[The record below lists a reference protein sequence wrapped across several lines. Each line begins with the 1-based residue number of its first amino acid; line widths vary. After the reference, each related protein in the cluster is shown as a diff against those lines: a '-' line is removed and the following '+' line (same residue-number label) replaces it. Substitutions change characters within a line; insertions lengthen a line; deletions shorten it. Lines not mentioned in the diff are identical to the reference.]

1 VNIVGSST
9 GDDTYN
15 LIKKSM
21 DASALRG
28 KVIANNVAN
37 INTANYKKLG
47 VSFEETLNDNLGT
60 NTMITNNNKH
70 MQAGSSSGEISVQ
83 RDESSSMKQNGNNV
97 DIDLEM
103 TNQAANTLMFNALV
117 QQASS
122 KISLTSYI
130 IGGGK

>member
-1 VNIVGSST
+1 MNIIGSST
-9 GDDTYN
+9 GNDTYN
-15 LIKKSM
+15 LLKKGM

-37 INTANYKKLG
+37 INTENYKKLY
-47 VSFEETLNDNLGT
+47 VTFEETLNGSMGSNTLKTDNV
-60 NTMITNNNKH
+60 KH
-70 MQAGSSSGEISVQ
+70 IQTGSGNGDIEVQ
-83 RDESSSMKQNGNNV
+83 RDESTSMRQDGNNV

-122 KISLTSYI
+122 KLSLTSYV